1 MRAATL
7 LNLIYLYKKASSLEW
22 LSAPLLIFW
31 LSLLLPQPRS
41 TEPYFF
47 SHLVLGLG
55 LIPIALVLYLETGIY
70 SKAFKRLASA
80 LKNKE
85 NRTALGIGSFLRFG
99 LHLSFAWLRTLLG
112 ISPKLFYRFMPFSR
126 ELEMKEEKTPTATCL
141 LRARPGVEL
150 TA

>member
-1 MRAATL
+1 MEKGFE
-7 LNLIYLYKKASSLEW
+7 I
-22 LSAPLLIFW
+22 PLLIFW

-112 ISPKLFYRFMPFSR
+112 ISPLLF
-126 ELEMKEEKTPTATCL
+126 
-141 LRARPGVEL
+141 
-150 TA
+150 